1 MRIVGRR
8 PKTIKLKPQKSPK
21 HSSKWL
27 DQEADLKARAKFDSI
42 FDTGKGSAS
51 KGFSKVGMGIAST
64 KHAAAT
70 TLASKTAGK
79 YWSKNLPK
87 ELRKQRSTIAGF
99 ARTNRSKVSVK
110 GLQKA
115 KEKGFIKTLTKQ
127 DKKFET
133 IRSKTSELFTRSKGT
148 DPFKTYTKK
157 TIKKFVS
164 DKQGA
169 KIGFAPKSPLSL
181 GQKKYYAIKQSKQ
194 DKIFQSGKGYF
205 DPQSQSFKWRP
216 KPKKKF

>member
-1 MRIVGRR
+1 MIKRFIIRGVSKKFKGVQKL
-8 PKTIKLKPQKSPK
+8 PAQKTPK

-79 YWSKNLPK
+79 YWNKNLPK

-99 ARTNRSKVSVK
+99 ARTNRSKVSVR
-110 GLQKA
+110 GLKKA
-115 KEKGFIKTLTKQ
+115 KQKGFIKTLKKQ
-127 DKKFET
+127 DKKFER
-133 IRSKTSELFTRSKGT
+133 IRSKTSELFTSSKGP
-148 DPFKTYTKK
+148 DPFKTYTKSTFKKLTVRNKIDFNK
-157 TIKKFVS
+157 TKS
-164 DKQGA
+164 DWG
-169 KIGFAPKSPLSL
+169 
-181 GQKKYYAIKQSKQ
+181 
-194 DKIFQSGKGYF
+194 F
-205 DPQSQSFKWRP
+205 DPFK
-216 KPKKKF
+216 